1 MEPVEVPISVRP
13 RAGRVLLVVTMVLV
27 TAMGVLVVVSVA
39 DQVSKRELP
48 LRGLLYAGFL
58 VWMCSTAV
66 RSYQE
71 ERGLDPL
78 RLVVGPGGITRA
90 RGSTI
95 PWSEIDGI
103 RYRPPRPPA
112 SWTGRSGSVAVVQQ
126 SQTRFAARAGVRPE
140 ATRISA
146 SHLDR
151 SAADIMDAIALHAPE
166 PLRAR
171 LPAPWDT
178 GDGSGPRAGTRSAP

>member
-1 MEPVEVPISVRP
+1 MDPVEVRISVRP
-13 RAGRVLLVVTMVLV
+13 QAGRGLLVVTMVLV
-27 TAMGVLVVVSVA
+27 TAMGVFVAVSVA
-39 DQVSKRELP
+39 DQVLKGEFP

-58 VWMCSTAV
+58 VWMCFTAV
-66 RSYQE
+66 RSYRE

-90 RGSTI
+90 GGRAI
-95 PWSEIDGI
+95 PWSEIDAV
-103 RYRPPRPPA
+103 RYRPPRPPL
-112 SWTGRSGSVAVVQQ
+112 SWIGRSGSVAVVQQ

-146 SHLDR
+146 SQLDH
-151 SAADIMDAIALHAPE
+151 SAVEIMDAIALHAPE

-171 LPAPWDT
+171 LPAPW
-178 GDGSGPRAGTRSAP
+178 GARDGSSPRAGTRSAP